1 MFDIVIIGGGIAG
14 LYTGYILLQN
24 YPNVKFIIL
33 EKAPKSDNAGRINS
47 TTFNNH
53 KIQMGAGIGN
63 KSNKLLIKLLDEL
76 SIPYV
81 WGYVKQ
87 KNISKNFTKIINKL
101 NTLYSK
107 TYKTNI
113 SGLTF
118 KQFAMQHITREE
130 YEELLINSG
139 YRDFEKGDCFHI
151 LNYYRLEDNSEDFDC
166 IYCDWSI
173 LIKKLHTLLKK
184 HIVYECDVN
193 SFTRE
198 ITFIVNT
205 DKKTYNAK
213 NIICATAVDGIKK
226 LFTNKIYSNILGLS
240 ELRIYG
246 VINKMYREEFNNYVG
261 DYQIVKVPN
270 KLQKIISID
279 KKNGLY
285 MLAYCDTK
293 YADALHQY
301 INDKKQVEK
310 MIKKATTQDIV
321 IDDIKG
327 IYWNISIHCYKPLRK
342 SFGSIDNFI
351 KVLQHPEA
359 NILVVGEAVSHQHG
373 WMESALNSVH
383 ITLHK
388 FLKKYL

>member
-1 MFDIVIIGGGIAG
+1 MFDIIIIGGGIAG

-24 YPNVKFIIL
+24 YPDVKFIIL
-33 EKAPKSDNAGRINS
+33 EKDQKSDNAGRINS
-47 TTFNNH
+47 TTFGNH
-53 KIQMGAGIGN
+53 KIQMGTGIGI

-76 SIPYV
+76 SIPYS

-87 KNISKNFTKIINKL
+87 RNISNNFIKTINKL
-101 NTLYSK
+101 KTLYTK

-113 SGLTF
+113 SELTF
-118 KQFAMQHITREE
+118 KQFALQHITREE
-130 YEELLINSG
+130 YEEILINSG

-151 LNYYRLEDNSEDFDC
+151 LNYYKLDDNVGDFDC

-173 LIKKLHTLLKK
+173 LIKKLHKLLKK
-184 HIVYECDVN
+184 NIVYDCDVS
-193 SFTRE
+193 SFTRD

-226 LFTNKIYSNILGLS
+226 LFANKIYSNILGLS

-246 VINKMYREEFNNYVG
+246 IINEKYREKFNDYMDN
-261 DYQIVKVPN
+261 YQIVKVPN

-279 KKNGLY
+279 KKIGLY

-293 YADALHQY
+293 NADILQQY
-301 INDKKQVEK
+301 INDKKQITK
-310 MIKKATTQDIV
+310 FIKSATKQDIL
-321 IDDIKG
+321 INDIKG
-327 IYWNISIHCYKPLRK
+327 IYWNISVHCYKPLRK
-342 SFGSIDNFI
+342 SFGSVDNFI